1 MDELEDASK
10 VLQELENIHLSVG
23 PLYQKVNCLKALINA
38 ENNEL
43 DIIYNL
49 VESHSPGLRN
59 KTVLRY
65 EKLLE
70 DKNTTLHK
78 TSQLELT
85 KESLSIKCPTYP
97 KEKRVGEML
106 KQIQDMP
113 KEWTVIQ
120 LTPQYNPMEIW
131 NEDNNVHYTNSI
143 QISFFNCNSKDKPF
157 YVVADAPRDKV
168 NGTNIELC
176 EELFTILRMNKEVL
190 LSHNQ
195 KRFPSHEAK
204 YQYYGKMQSVEDR
217 LKLLI
222 KDMQNY
228 WLKEWRCLFAGKYD
242 EPIESQIKKDVNQEL
257 RAKVPDLK
265 LTSKI
270 ETILSCSV
278 KNYLSLK
285 INEVKDIV
293 QYCFPEIKDKNI
305 IRTIV
310 NVIRTIGEKFFLDKG
325 STMKRHPVILVVHDS
340 LDYFPWELI
349 DVLEDQP
356 VYRLPSLHFL
366 YCLFKEHENDIVDGY
381 KIVRKYDKGSYVVNP
396 TNDLSAMETRMMAF
410 FNYWLPTWT
419 GVAGKKPSKDEFLE
433 FLTSS
438 EILSFNG
445 HGSGSYLVSMEK
457 LQKTFVKA
465 VVLLFGCSSS
475 RIQRK
480 DPQIEMFGDYYTYLI
495 ARCPCVLGMLWEV
508 TDKSTDDL
516 TTDFLSYWIPSTAP
530 KYWKFVNKAKWQ
542 KNGELVFKDRPI
554 MEDEITWEPDLLRA
568 LILAKKNLT
577 YMMTKA
583 ACVARGIPVK
593 IIKE

>member
-1 MDELEDASK
+1 
-10 VLQELENIHLSVG
+10 
-23 PLYQKVNCLKALINA
+23 
-38 ENNEL
+38 
-43 DIIYNL
+43 
-49 VESHSPGLRN
+49 
-59 KTVLRY
+59 
-65 EKLLE
+65 
-70 DKNTTLHK
+70 
-78 TSQLELT
+78 
-85 KESLSIKCPTYP
+85 
-97 KEKRVGEML
+97 ML

-176 EELFTILRMNKEVL
+176 EELFTILRLNKEVL

-204 YQYYGKMQSVEDR
+204 YQYYGKMQS
-217 LKLLI
+217 LKI
-222 KDMQNY
+222 
-228 WLKEWRCLFAGKYD
+228 G
-242 EPIESQIKKDVNQEL
+242 L
-257 RAKVPDLK
+257 RVPDLK

-293 QYCFPEIKDKNI
+293 QYCFPAIKDKNL

-325 STMKRHPVILVVHDS
+325 STMKRHPVILVVHES

-366 YCLFKEHENDIVDGY
+366 YCLFKEHEDDIVDGY

-542 KNGELVFKDRPI
+542 KDGELVFKDRPI